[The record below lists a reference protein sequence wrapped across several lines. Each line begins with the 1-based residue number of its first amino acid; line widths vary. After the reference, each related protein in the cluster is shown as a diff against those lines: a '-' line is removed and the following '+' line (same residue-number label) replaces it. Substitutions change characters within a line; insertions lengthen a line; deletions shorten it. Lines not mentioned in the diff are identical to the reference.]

1 MVGFGTDRS
10 GGLLAG
16 DLHSGAWV
24 LRVHTEVDVRT
35 EAHAQCVGRHFNALD
50 DRRTS
55 TIEEHDLERRK
66 HIWIGEQIPSRAAGS
81 LVVAVRQVRR

>member
-1 MVGFGTDRS
+1 MVGFRAVRRR
-10 GGLLAG
+10 GLLAG

-35 EAHAQCVGRHFNALD
+35 KAHAERVGRHLNAFD

-55 TIEEHDLERRK
+55 TIKEHDLK
-66 HIWIGEQIPSRAAGS
+66 GGS
-81 LVVAVRQVRR
+81 TFGLANRYQAEPLAPW

>member
-1 MVGFGTDRS
+1 MVGFRTVRRR
-10 GGLLAG
+10 GLLAG

-35 EAHAQCVGRHFNALD
+35 EAHAERVGRHLNAFD
-50 DRRTS
+50 DRRAS
-55 TIEEHDLERRK
+55 TIEKHDLKRGQ
-66 HIWIGEQIPSRAAGS
+66 HIRIGEQIPSRAAGS